1 MRSIFRASDEIWKR
15 KQLRSDLQWKPTSAV
30 AGVFPASTT
39 SAISTEPK
47 QAHTIEPLDQSTS
60 VAFDSYIK
68 RSAERAKLEA
78 ERLFINQ
85 YIMEKAQSVQQ
96 KLKSTDANN
105 TVPGST
111 TTALSCA
118 ETKPDDFATEVFAKN
133 VNPFS
138 PSSSSRFTS
147 PGFQI
152 SKVKNSTTSI
162 EPAVRETLKE
172 INAVDAN
179 KLWRKVFA
187 LCERKR
193 TSDSGSVADYR
204 NSDQWKSFVIDQA
217 INLLQ
222 QTLVVQ

>member
-133 VNPFS
+133 VNPLVLPPLLGLLLLPVFRFRRLKT
-138 PSSSSRFTS
+138 PPLRSSQLF
-147 PGFQI
+147 
-152 SKVKNSTTSI
+152 VKH
-162 EPAVRETLKE
+162 
-172 INAVDAN
+172 
-179 KLWRKVFA
+179 
-187 LCERKR
+187 
-193 TSDSGSVADYR
+193 
-204 NSDQWKSFVIDQA
+204 
-217 INLLQ
+217 
-222 QTLVVQ
+222 